1 MCGIWGAVNVGDR
14 EIAERAVAAICH
26 RGPDG
31 HGIYAGDGP
40 VPVLLGNT
48 RLAIIDLSDAGRQPM
63 STADGRYWIVYN
75 GEVYNYQ
82 ALRQELI
89 EHKAELVR
97 LLQPAP
103 DLPPPVCDRCGGA
116 VFWQSVAY
124 SPWTCARCYPPDTW
138 RIVAR
143 WSSPEAGRRFFEEGL
158 Q

>member
-1 MCGIWGAVNVGDR
+1 MTAEAILDRLRSLGARVSL
-14 EIAERAVAAICH
+14 
-26 RGPDG
+26 
-31 HGIYAGDGP
+31 AGDKLHVEAPAG
-40 VPVLLGNT
+40 VLT
-48 RLAIIDLSDAGRQPM
+48 PD
-63 STADGRYWIVYN
+63 
-75 GEVYNYQ
+75 
-82 ALRQELI
+82 LRQELI

-124 SPWTCARCYPPDTW
+124 GPWTCARCYPPDTW

>member
-1 MCGIWGAVNVGDR
+1 MTAQAILESPRVLGARVSLVGDR
-14 EIAERAVAAICH
+14 LRVELPAGVLT
-26 RGPDG
+26 PD
-31 HGIYAGDGP
+31 
-40 VPVLLGNT
+40 
-48 RLAIIDLSDAGRQPM
+48 
-63 STADGRYWIVYN
+63 
-75 GEVYNYQ
+75 
-82 ALRQELI
+82 LRQELI

>member
-1 MCGIWGAVNVGDR
+1 MTAEAILDRLRSLGARVSL
-14 EIAERAVAAICH
+14 
-26 RGPDG
+26 
-31 HGIYAGDGP
+31 AGDKLHVEAPAG
-40 VPVLLGNT
+40 VLT
-48 RLAIIDLSDAGRQPM
+48 PD
-63 STADGRYWIVYN
+63 
-75 GEVYNYQ
+75 
-82 ALRQELI
+82 LRQELI

-124 SPWTCARCYPPDTW
+124 GPWTCARCCAPDAR